1 MDQQKFQAIANK
13 VVAEGKSTE
22 SMADD
27 AKKELGDQFKADVDR
42 LTVRSD
48 ANGAVFTWR
57 KPGGQRLQV
66 SAKPETGDKGPAR
79 TTKKLDGPPENK

>member
-27 AKKELGDQFKADVDR
+27 AKKELGDQFTPDVDR
-42 LTVRSD
+42 LTVRHD
-48 ANGAVFTWR
+48 GNGSVFTWR

-66 SAKPETGDKGPAR
+66 VAKPEADKAPAR